1 MEQKKKELKFQN
13 LQGFRGHYVEF
24 GKEKLYIINLFRRQL
39 MPIKWKCGILGLRW

>member
-1 MEQKKKELKFQN
+1 MVFGTTKKKELKFQN

-39 MPIKWKCGILGLRW
+39 MPIK